1 MEEQNRFRPPIVAI
15 MGHVDHGK
23 TTLLDYIR
31 KSNVVGKEEGGI
43 TQHLGAYQVV
53 TDNGK
58 KITFLDTPG
67 HAAFEHIRRRG
78 GEVADI
84 VVLVVAAND
93 GVKTQTLEAIEHVR
107 HSNATLIVAINKID
121 LDDADPEKVKAQLA
135 ENGVVVESYGGEVVS
150 VEISAKKGTNVDQLL
165 EMIQLVAEMRELKD
179 ERKEKA
185 VVVCLESRIDKA
197 GPVTAILVRK
207 GSIKLGMPIRVG
219 DLKGSVR
226 SLVNDRGERMK
237 EAVPSDP
244 AEMLGVPQAVIPGAL
259 FVEENGVLVYTESVQ
274 ELVVRDVE
282 KMQDLNQSLLFGGAQ
297 TGPKYAVVIR
307 ADVSGSLEAILANMP
322 LRESVQIIE
331 ASVGDVTEQDV
342 ERAMQLKG
350 VIYAFK
356 VKVSSRI
363 KRYAEE
369 QNVSVK
375 EFGIIYKLLEEIELD
390 VQNYQKKPEPE
401 LVTGKANVVRVFTGS
416 NGVIIGGVRVVEGS
430 LNVNSKV
437 RILRN
442 GEVVGE
448 GSIITAKHLKDD
460 VKKLDKGV
468 EGGVVVKTKDG
479 ESFKFLES
487 DVIEQVRIVVA

>member
-43 TQHLGAYQVV
+43 TQHLGAYQIV

-58 KITFLDTPG
+58 KVTFLDTPG
-67 HAAFEHIRRRG
+67 HAAFEQIRRRG

-84 VVLVVAAND
+84 IVLVVAAND
-93 GVKTQTLEAIEHVR
+93 GVKPQTLEAIEHVR
-107 HSNATLIVAINKID
+107 RSNATLIVAINKID
-121 LDDADPEKVKAQLA
+121 LDDADPERVKGQLA
-135 ENGVVVESYGGEVVS
+135 EHGIVVESYGGEVVS
-150 VEISAKKGTNVDQLL
+150 VEMSAKKGTNVGQLL
-165 EMIQLVAEMRELKD
+165 EMIQLVAEMKELED
-179 ERKEKA
+179 ERQEKA
-185 VVVCLESRIDKA
+185 VVVCLESRINKA

-207 GSIKLGMPIRVG
+207 GSIKLGMPIQVG

-259 FVEENGVLVYTESVQ
+259 FVEENGVLVYTESVH
-274 ELVVRDVE
+274 ELVVRDVD
-282 KMQDLNQSLLFGGAQ
+282 KIQDLNQSLLFGGAQ
-297 TGPKYAVVIR
+297 SGPKYAVVIR

-331 ASVGDVTEQDV
+331 ASVGEVTEQDV

-350 VIYAFK
+350 AIYAFK
-356 VKVSSRI
+356 VKIPSRI
-363 KRYAEE
+363 KRFSEE
-369 QNVSVK
+369 KKVLLK
-375 EFGIIYKLLEEIELD
+375 EFGVIYKLFEELELD
-390 VQNYQKKPEPE
+390 VQNYLKEPETE
-401 LVTGKANVVRVFTGS
+401 LVTGKANVVRVFEGS
-416 NGVIIGGVRVVEGS
+416 NGVIIGGVRVIEGI

-437 RILRN
+437 RIVRN
-442 GEVVGE
+442 GEVVVE
-448 GSIITAKHLKDD
+448 GNITTAKHLKDD

-468 EGGVVVKTKDG
+468 EGGIVVKTKDG
-479 ESFKFLES
+479 QGFKFQES
-487 DVIEQVRIVVA
+487 DVVEQIRIVAV

>member
-43 TQHLGAYQVV
+43 TQHLGAYQIV

-58 KITFLDTPG
+58 KVTFLDTPG
-67 HAAFEHIRRRG
+67 HAAFEQIRRRG

-84 VVLVVAAND
+84 IVLVVAAND
-93 GVKTQTLEAIEHVR
+93 GVKPQTLEAIEHVR
-107 HSNATLIVAINKID
+107 RSNATLIVAINKID
-121 LDDADPEKVKAQLA
+121 LDDADPERVKGQLA
-135 ENGVVVESYGGEVVS
+135 EHGIVVESYGGEVVS
-150 VEISAKKGTNVDQLL
+150 VEMSAKKGTNVGQLL
-165 EMIQLVAEMRELKD
+165 EMIQLVAEMKELED
-179 ERKEKA
+179 ERQEKA
-185 VVVCLESRIDKA
+185 VVVCLESRINKA

-207 GSIKLGMPIRVG
+207 GSIKLGMPIQVG

-259 FVEENGVLVYTESVQ
+259 FVEENGVLVYTESVH
-274 ELVVRDVE
+274 ELVVRDVD
-282 KMQDLNQSLLFGGAQ
+282 KIQDLNQSLLFGGAQ
-297 TGPKYAVVIR
+297 SGPKYAVVIR

-331 ASVGDVTEQDV
+331 ASVGEVTEQDV

-350 VIYAFK
+350 AIYTFK
-356 VKVSSRI
+356 VKIPSRI
-363 KRYAEE
+363 KRFSEE
-369 QNVSVK
+369 KKVLLK
-375 EFGIIYKLLEEIELD
+375 EFGVIYKLFEELELD
-390 VQNYQKKPEPE
+390 VQNYLKEPETE
-401 LVTGKANVVRVFTGS
+401 LVTGKANVVRVFEGS
-416 NGVIIGGVRVVEGS
+416 NGVIIGGVRVIEGI

-437 RILRN
+437 RIVRN
-442 GEVVGE
+442 GEVVVE
-448 GSIITAKHLKDD
+448 GNITTAKHLKDD

-468 EGGVVVKTKDG
+468 EGGIVVKTKDG
-479 ESFKFLES
+479 QGFKFQES
-487 DVIEQVRIVVA
+487 DVVEQIRIVAV